1 MRILIAAIGKLK
13 DAEERAISER
23 YAKRFT
29 GAGGAIGLGP
39 VEIREFPESRAASV
53 GERKRDEAARLLK
66 ATAPPISSL
75 RSIRPDDRSAA
86 KPSPPCWAGS
96 AMTALKPARF

>member
-29 GAGGAIGLGP
+29 GAGRRDRPRPGRNTRVSGKPGCQRRRTQTRRGGTA
-39 VEIREFPESRAASV
+39 VEV
-53 GERKRDEAARLLK
+53 QL
-66 ATAPPISSL
+66 PPISSL
-75 RSIRPDDRSAA
+75 RSIRRDDRSAA